1 MSRHRTLPACAA
13 ALFTAFLSLPQTTAA
28 QNWAPT
34 RPVELV
40 VAVSP
45 GGGIDRMARSIQKII
60 QDYKLVEQPVSVVN
74 KPGGAS
80 TIAQVYLHHRAG
92 DAHTIEIAATSLL
105 TNHIIGRSHFDHT
118 AFTPIAMLSDEYIGF
133 LVRADSLFRNGKDL
147 IGQFKSNPVVLPIG
161 IATAAGN
168 TNHIAAALVAKAA
181 GADVKK
187 LKIVV
192 FGSGGES
199 TTALLGG
206 HVGLVT
212 TPSANGIP
220 HLQAGRMRM
229 LGVAAPKR
237 LEGALS
243 VVPTW
248 KEQGINAVVANWRP
262 VIAPRGLT
270 PAQIR
275 YWEDVFAKVVQTPEW
290 KTEVEASGAVSNF
303 MRSREL
309 AAHFAAEQKR
319 FRVTLTELGMAQ
331 PQ

>member
-1 MSRHRTLPACAA
+1 MSSRHPFAAFAA
-13 ALFTAFLSLPQTTAA
+13 ALFAAALLPPQTAVA

-60 QDYKLVEQPVSVVN
+60 QDHKLVEQPVNVVN

-92 DAHTIEIAATSLL
+92 DAHVIEIAATSLL
-105 TNHIIGRSHFDHT
+105 TNRIIGRSPFDYT
-118 AFTPIAMLSDEYIGF
+118 AFTPIVMLSEEYIGF
-133 LVRADSLFRNGKDL
+133 LVRADALFRNGRDL
-147 IGQFKSNPVVLPIG
+147 VSQFKSNPEALPIG

-168 TNHIAAALVAKAA
+168 TNHIAAALIAKAA
-181 GADVKK
+181 GADVRK

-199 TTALLGG
+199 TTALLGN

-237 LEGALS
+237 LDGALS

-248 KEQGINAVVANWRP
+248 KEQGVDAVVANWRP

-270 PAQIR
+270 PAQIG
-275 YWEDVFAKVVQTPEW
+275 YWETVFSKVVQTPEW
-290 KTEVEASGAVSNF
+290 KTELAASGAVPNF
-303 MRSREL
+303 MRSHEL
-309 AAHFAAEQKR
+309 AGHFGAEQKR

-331 PQ
+331 PL